1 MCNACEFPASSGH
14 WAEAGLATEPADAA
28 RDRLAMLA
36 ALGAALAVHGLRVRA
51 PTSWSGFQIL
61 TPSGRFENAR
71 NLDEAWAAVEKMLG
85 GAVDPL
91 SPLFK
96 A

>member
-1 MCNACEFPASSGH
+1 MCNACEFPASSAH
-14 WAEAGLATEPADAA
+14 WAEAGLATGPADAA

-36 ALGAALAVHGLRVRA
+36 ALAAALAVHGLRVRA
-51 PTSWSGFQIL
+51 PTPWSGFQIL

-85 GAVDPL
+85 RTVDPL
-91 SPLFK
+91 SPLFM

>member
-1 MCNACEFPASSGH
+1 MCNVCEFPASSGH
-14 WAEAGLATEPADAA
+14 WAEAGLATAPADAA
-28 RDRLAMLA
+28 RDRLALLA

-51 PTSWSGFQIL
+51 ASLWSGFQIS

-71 NLDEAWAAVEKMLG
+71 NLDEAWTAAEELVG
-85 GAVDPL
+85 QPADPL
-91 SPLFK
+91 SPLFM

>member
-14 WAEAGLATEPADAA
+14 WAEAGLAPGPADAA

-36 ALGAALAVHGLRVRA
+36 ALRAALAVHGLRVRA
-51 PTSWSGFQIL
+51 PSPWSGFQIL
-61 TPSGRFENAR
+61 APSGRFENAR
-71 NLDEAWAAVEKMLG
+71 NLDEAWAAAEKLTG
-85 GAVDPL
+85 RAVDPL
-91 SPLFK
+91 SPLFM